1 MTTQTQTHN
10 WDLIERMLHEVQNS
24 AGQAFVPRLCAEE
37 LAEALQQAGQGV
49 EDIDA
54 LKAQADRY
62 EATLLAGGFIEP
74 RPEDEGGNGE
84 NFILTPR
91 GSQLLSMID
100 STFPGEEHPREV
112 LDQHGLS
119 ALTPEVFDGLGPKA
133 TLVSESS

>member
-10 WDLIERMLHEVQNS
+10 WDLIERMLHGVQNS
-24 AGQAFVPRLCAEE
+24 SGQAFVPRRCAEE
-37 LAEALQQAGQGV
+37 LAEALQQADQNV
-49 EDIDA
+49 EDIDG

-62 EATLLAGGFIEP
+62 EATLLGGGFIEP
-74 RPEDEGGNGE
+74 RPEADGGNGE

-112 LDQHGLS
+112 LDQHGLE
-119 ALTPEVFDGLGPKA
+119 ALTPEVFDSLAPRA
-133 TLVSESS
+133 TLV